1 MDISRNAVQM
11 ACVGKGV
18 SPACTIPNV
27 ELVNVATRIAT
38 ARRIVTAP
46 GELLQGL

>member
-11 ACVGKGV
+11 ASVGKGV
-18 SPACTIPNV
+18 SPARTMPNV
-27 ELVNVATRIAT
+27 ELENVVTRIEKE
-38 ARRIVTAP
+38 RRIVTAS